1 MTSEDLLALF
11 SFTGCVPKYIDLF
24 MQHGCTDMESMVDY
38 MVQPDSP
45 FLNEGKA
52 LLVQEFGKK
61 YGNYFAVLSDI
72 ANAKRTLP
80 ELESG
85 MGDTSISGHLRR
97 LEEDYELITKKRPI
111 LAKEGTQTVR
121 FEITDLFLRFW
132 FRYFNKYHY
141 LIESEGYDQLKEII
155 KNDYP
160 TYSGLTLEMY
170 FRKKMMEEKSF
181 KQIGSWWQAKKGK
194 DACEIDL
201 IGIYTDDKRA
211 LVAEVK
217 RQRKNFKSDAFNEKA
232 ETLRKK
238 VLSNYE
244 LEIKDFS
251 MDDM

>member
-1 MTSEDLLALF
+1 M
-11 SFTGCVPKYIDLF
+11 
-24 MQHGCTDMESMVDY
+24 
-38 MVQPDSP
+38 
-45 FLNEGKA
+45 
-52 LLVQEFGKK
+52 
-61 YGNYFAVLSDI
+61 
-72 ANAKRTLP
+72 
-80 ELESG
+80 
-85 MGDTSISGHLRR
+85 
-97 LEEDYELITKKRPI
+97 
-111 LAKEGTQTVR
+111 
-121 FEITDLFLRFW
+121 
-132 FRYFNKYHY
+132 
-141 LIESEGYDQLKEII
+141 IESEGYDQLKEII

-217 RQRKNFKSDAFNEKA
+217 RQRKNFKPDAFNEKA